1 VSEDIRHF
9 DIAIVGLGFSGSAL
23 FRQLS
28 AGLPR
33 PASICL
39 IDASRLSPCG
49 VAYSTARPEHL
60 LNVRAAH
67 MSMDAH
73 KPDDF
78 ASWLGGRYQP
88 HEFAPRMVYG
98 DYLKQRFN
106 EAMKAAKEAGHQVQ
120 YYHDDIVRMDDRA
133 VLHAASGR
141 RFAASQVVVAS
152 GLRFAPRL
160 SGERVVQPWAFDPA
174 QFAGG
179 QGTVVVAGGGLTAV
193 DMIISLLRCGY
204 AGRILCVSPRGHFP
218 LAHGEPGALPPPAIF
233 PPQLRLSALV
243 RGLRRYAA
251 QHGKW
256 QQALD
261 ALRPQT
267 SALWQRLPV
276 ADQKR
281 ALTRYLHWW
290 NIHRHR
296 MAPAIAKELG
306 AAEAS
311 GRVVRLRGRCTSA
324 GVGQAELH
332 TPQGQRGVACDWVFD
347 CTGPGYASP
356 FSVDMSALMETGVM
370 KRHASGA
377 GFAADQDY
385 RIAHAPVAVYA
396 MGALLAGQLL
406 ETTAVPELRQQ
417 AATIAE
423 AIALAIR
430 PA

>member
-1 VSEDIRHF
+1 MSKTHSF
-9 DIAIVGLGFSGSAL
+9 DISIVGLGFSGAAVFAKL
-23 FRQLS
+23 
-28 AGLPR
+28 AAKLPR

-39 IDASRLSPCG
+39 IDAGRLSPCG
-49 VAYSTARPEHL
+49 AAYSTTRPEHL

-67 MSMDAH
+67 MSMDAEV
-73 KPDDF
+73 PDDF
-78 ASWLGGRYQP
+78 ASWLTGRYQP
-88 HEFAPRMVYG
+88 HEFAPRMLYG

-106 EAMKAAKEAGHQVQ
+106 EAMAAAKNTGHQVA
-120 YYHDDIVRMDDRA
+120 YYHDDIRRMDAEA

-141 RFAASQVVVAS
+141 RFAARHVVLAS

-193 DMIISLLRCGY
+193 DMIISLLHSRF

-218 LAHGEPGALPPPAIF
+218 MAHGEPGALPAPATF
-233 PPQLRLSALV
+233 PQQLRLSTLV
-243 RGLRRYAA
+243 RGVRRYAA
-251 QHGKW
+251 QHGQW

-267 SALWQRLPV
+267 SAIWQRLPAV
-276 ADQKR
+276 DQKR

-306 AAEAS
+306 AAESS
-311 GRVVRLRGRCTSA
+311 GQVVRLRGRCVSA
-324 GVGQAELH
+324 GVGQVEIH
-332 TPQGQRGVACDWVFD
+332 THEGRRVANCDWVFD
-347 CTGPGYASP
+347 CTGPSYASP
-356 FSVDMSALMETGVM
+356 FSVDMSALMEAGIAR
-370 KRHASGA
+370 RHANGA
-377 GFAADQDY
+377 GFAADEHC
-385 RIAHAPVAVYA
+385 RISSEGSPDIYA
-396 MGALLAGQLL
+396 MGALLTGQLL

-417 AATIAE
+417 AATIAR
-423 AIALAIR
+423 AIALSIP